1 MRSTR
6 WKVFRDASG
15 YYLAT
20 VKGKPSK
27 RMPTKT
33 AADNEAKRRNILI
46 ADYERAVLQ
55 GHAGR
60 LPSQQMESIRMA
72 DVERLEALP

>member
-6 WKVFRDASG
+6 WKVFRDGSG

-46 ADYERAVLQ
+46 ADYEVAVLQ

-60 LPSQQMESIRMA
+60 LPSPQMESIRMA

>member
-33 AADNEAKRRNILI
+33 AADNEATRRNILI

-60 LPSQQMESIRMA
+60 LPSPQVESIRMV

>member
-27 RMPTKT
+27 RMLTK
-33 AADNEAKRRNILI
+33 ADADAEAMRRNSRI
-46 ADYERAVLQ
+46 ADYELAVMR
-55 GHAGR
+55 GHAGS
-60 LPSQQMESIRMA
+60 LPTPTFETIRMV
-72 DVERLEALP
+72 DVERWKP